1 MGWAKYAEDNYEIHL
16 ERIYYQSE
24 KAQETRFQITTVIP
38 SVVPAKVEISVQSSK
53 VPECK
58 DRTIECCDCGKR
70 FLFTTGEQKFFA
82 SHQLHTPKRCKACR
96 QINKKKA
103 ERDHPKY
110 CVNLRYGVE

>member
-16 ERIYYQSE
+16 ERIYYQSA
-24 KAQETRFQITTVIP
+24 KVQEPRFQITTVIP

-96 QINKKKA
+96 QRNKLMK
-103 ERDHPKY
+103 ERRFW
-110 CVNLRYGVE
+110 NGLL